1 MLSKGALSPLSH
13 LNTPSVAFAAALQ
26 RLGGAANPA
35 AREIV
40 HISWVALDDSR
51 LKECRMVIA
60 DIGAAWEVFI
70 MGDWMVVWSLLH
82 LLALRVGSIVSFAVC
97 HRCAASIPT

>member
-1 MLSKGALSPLSH
+1 
-13 LNTPSVAFAAALQ
+13 
-26 RLGGAANPA
+26 
-35 AREIV
+35 
-40 HISWVALDDSR
+40 
-51 LKECRMVIA
+51 MVIA

-82 LLALRVGSIVSFAVC
+82 LLALRVGGIVSFGVC